1 MKVLVSVIGL
11 SFITDLLVNIGIM
24 DEPEPLPE
32 IEFEAYEIEYVT
44 IEDVAIQFLPR
55 FQEIDGVTF
64 INDILYVSEVVGL
77 PETFDPGLSPE
88 VEAAYEEMRTDALEF
103 DLNFVITSDYRS
115 YTGQEEIYNDMLAV
129 YGTVE
134 ETNNWVNQPGF
145 SEHQSG
151 LAIDVGSYES
161 WELQEMPFGF
171 TPESEWVAENAHNYG
186 FIIRYPEGY
195 EDVTGMS
202 YEPWH
207 LRYIGVEHA
216 TAVYESGETLEHYL
230 NLVDED
236 GNVNIPDEY
245 VDYEE
250 NVEQ

>member
-32 IEFEAYEIEYVT
+32 IEFMSYEVEYVT

-64 INDILYVSEVVGL
+64 INDILYVSEIVGL
-77 PETFDPGLSPE
+77 PEMFDPGLSPE

-115 YTGQEEIYNDMLAV
+115 YTDQEEIYNDMLAV

-161 WELQEMPFGF
+161 WELE
-171 TPESEWVAENAHNYG
+171 
-186 FIIRYPEGY
+186 
-195 EDVTGMS
+195 
-202 YEPWH
+202 
-207 LRYIGVEHA
+207 
-216 TAVYESGETLEHYL
+216 
-230 NLVDED
+230 
-236 GNVNIPDEY
+236 
-245 VDYEE
+245 
-250 NVEQ
+250 